1 VLYKTR
7 GIVLHH
13 IKYSETSVI
22 VTVYTES
29 FGRQAYLINGVR
41 SKKARIK
48 ANMLQPLFLLNMEV
62 YHKSRRELQRVKEI
76 QNDFVF
82 SSLPY
87 DIRKSTLALFIAEI
101 LYKTI
106 QEQEPNRELF
116 NYLYHS
122 IQLLELKDDGIPNFH
137 LYFLL
142 HLTKYLGFFPENN
155 YSLQNRYFDLKK
167 GSFVQLRPLHTM
179 GMEENESAILGTLL
193 DFSDNQHENLKIPYN
208 QRMSI
213 LERIIDYYALHDT
226 GLSNL
231 KSLSVLKEVFH

>member
-1 VLYKTR
+1 
-7 GIVLHH
+7 
-13 IKYSETSVI
+13 
-22 VTVYTES
+22 
-29 FGRQAYLINGVR
+29 
-41 SKKARIK
+41 
-48 ANMLQPLFLLNMEV
+48 MLQPLFLLNMEV

>member
-1 VLYKTR
+1 MLYKTR

-48 ANMLQPLFLLNMEV
+48 TNMLQPLFLLNMEV
-62 YHKSRRELQRVKEI
+62 YHKSSRELQRVKEI

-106 QEQEPNRELF
+106 QEQEPNPELF

-137 LYFLL
+137 IYFLL

-155 YSLQNRYFDLKK
+155 YSLQNRYFDLKR
-167 GSFVQLRPLHTM
+167 GSFVQLRPLHTL
-179 GMEENESAILGTLL
+179 GMDEDESTILSTLL

-213 LERIIDYYALHDT
+213 LERIIDYYGLHDT